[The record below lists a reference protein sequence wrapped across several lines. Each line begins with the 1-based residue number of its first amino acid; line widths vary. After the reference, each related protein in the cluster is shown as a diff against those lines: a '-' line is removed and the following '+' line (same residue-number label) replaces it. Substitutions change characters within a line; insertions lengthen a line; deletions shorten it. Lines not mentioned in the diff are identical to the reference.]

1 MGAGM
6 SREEGE
12 MGRRLDND
20 EIWKLAKS
28 NLSFDEILECF
39 GDAIEK
45 IEDDDKVEIK
55 QMIATADK
63 KLKNVGRMSALD
75 LVGKIAISEA
85 LE

>member
-1 MGAGM
+1 
-6 SREEGE
+6 

-20 EIWKLAKS
+20 DIWKLAVSK
-28 NLSFDEILECF
+28 LTFDEILDCF

-45 IEDDDKVEIK
+45 LEDDDKVEIK

-63 KLKNVGRMSALD
+63 KLKNVGRMSSLD
-75 LVGKIAISEA
+75 LVGKIAIREV